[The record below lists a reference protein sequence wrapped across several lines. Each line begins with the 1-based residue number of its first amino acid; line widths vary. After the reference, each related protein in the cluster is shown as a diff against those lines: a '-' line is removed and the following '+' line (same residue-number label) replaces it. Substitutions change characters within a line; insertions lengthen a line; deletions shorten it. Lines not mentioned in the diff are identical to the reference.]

1 MDSSAIFAKSEKD
14 IPEWAKRY
22 HEWEASTEVSKLKK
36 LEVKMRICCNSCEE
50 KIGDEIRGM
59 PGVFDF
65 KTDKTND
72 LLTICESP
80 GEGPNHKQL
89 LKKLKKVDKRAQI
102 VTKPD
107 NNNTNEPTEG
117 NVVYVAV
124 PVMAPGMTP
133 WNPQL
138 GMSMWPPFLNY
149 NYLQHRV
156 SCGQCLGYS
165 DAVCGN
171 CGRGSELGAVSQKDS
186 ETD

>member
-1 MDSSAIFAKSEKD
+1 MDSCAIFARSEGD
-14 IPEWAKRY
+14 IPEWAKHY
-22 HEWEASTEVSKLKK
+22 HDWEATTDVSKLKK
-36 LEVKMRICCNSCEE
+36 LEVKMRLCCNSCEE

-80 GEGPNHKQL
+80 GEGPSHKQL

-107 NNNTNEPTEG
+107 NKESEEQ

-133 WNPQL
+133 WNSHL
-138 GMSMWPPFLNY
+138 GMSMLPPFLNY

-156 SCGQCLGYS
+156 SCGQCLGYP
-165 DAVCGN
+165 DAVCSN
-171 CGRGSELGAVSQKDS
+171 CGRASELGALSGNDS
-186 ETD
+186 Y